1 MNLGNPQLD
10 TTRRIGAPGSPSPMN
25 MGNRNSYK
33 PPTMMKR
40 PMPEANRAPLTDLQ
54 TNGNGTAGDAHENG
68 DAKRQRLNGM

>member
-1 MNLGNPQLD
+1 
-10 TTRRIGAPGSPSPMN
+10 
-25 MGNRNSYK
+25 
-33 PPTMMKR
+33 MKR